1 MTPTNSCSRPG
12 CPELPADRGADVLN
26 CRDVTK
32 YYGALAAVDGMSFDV
47 KAGEIVG
54 IGGPNGAGKTT
65 FFDIISGVTPAT
77 GGTITFRGRDISN
90 HAAHKVCV
98 EGIARTFQLNAAF
111 DSLTV
116 EENVLCSA
124 YFGRRSFTFPRLSY
138 DRATREN
145 ARSIIDLTGLGAV
158 TAKPASSLTVLQ
170 RKQLMMA
177 CALAT
182 DPVVLLLDEPVGG
195 LNPKEIGET
204 IELIRKVQRELSLTI
219 VLIEH
224 VMRFLVELCGR
235 VVIMHH
241 GKKIYEGPTSGL
253 THDRQVVE
261 VYLGPA
267 AAARLEQV
275 IAKQPSHA

>member
-1 MTPTNSCSRPG
+1 MTPFEPLLAG
-12 CPELPADRGADVLN
+12 IGADVLS
-26 CRDVTK
+26 CRNVTK
-32 YYGALAAVDGMSFDV
+32 NYGALAAVDGMNFDI

-77 GGTITFRGRDISN
+77 GGTISFRGRDISGF
-90 HAAHKVCV
+90 AAHKVCFD
-98 EGIARTFQLNAAF
+98 GIARTFQLNAAF

-124 YFGRRSFTFPRLSY
+124 YFGRRGLAFPQLSY

-145 ARSIIDLTGLGAV
+145 ARSIICLTGLEDV
-158 TAKPASSLTVLQ
+158 RAKKAAGLTVLQ
-170 RKQLMMA
+170 RKQLMIA

-195 LNPKEIGET
+195 LNPKEIGQA
-204 IELIRKVQRELSLTI
+204 IELISRVRRERSLTI

-235 VVIMHH
+235 VMIMHH
-241 GKKIYEGPTSGL
+241 GKKIYDGPTSGL
-253 THDRQVVE
+253 TRDRQVVE
-261 VYLGPA
+261 VYLGSA
-267 AAARLEQV
+267 AATRLDHAIAR
-275 IAKQPSHA
+275 QPAHV